1 MEMDEFSRILLDGM
15 AVLIRVSLQ
24 DMMAYIHPKGISM
37 AQMNV
42 LYRLYYRG
50 PCEVLA
56 FTRAHSLSP
65 AGASQLIDRMVRQGW
80 VARMGDPSDRRVH
93 HVYLTGL
100 GRQLVLE
107 SITARNEWIT
117 HFGTK
122 LTSEEREQIGQA
134 FRVLVEKVEE

>member
-1 MEMDEFSRILLDGM
+1 
-15 AVLIRVSLQ
+15 
-24 DMMAYIHPKGISM
+24 
-37 AQMNV
+37 
-42 LYRLYYRG
+42 
-50 PCEVLA
+50 
-56 FTRAHSLSP
+56 
-65 AGASQLIDRMVRQGW
+65 
-80 VARMGDPSDRRVH
+80 
-93 HVYLTGL
+93 L